1 MPSVFLRKQ
10 KKDDN
15 YYGEKDQKIKG
26 SKNHN
31 SIEVIVTV
39 SMSSLYYFRF
49 YQFDQNTNVFQFI
62 DFF

>member
-15 YYGEKDQKIKG
+15 YNGEEDQKIKG
-26 SKNHN
+26 SENH
-31 SIEVIVTV
+31 IALKVIITV
-39 SMSSLYYFRF
+39 NMSSLHYFRF

-62 DFF
+62 DFS